1 VGIWNDMNEPSV
13 FNGPEISMP
22 RDNIHYGGWE
32 HRDVHNINGMLF
44 ANQTYNALY
53 HRSDPPKR
61 PFVLTRAYYAGTQR
75 YAAIWT
81 GDNLGTWEHMAVGV
95 KMVLSNGLAGM
106 VFAGSDVGG
115 FFGNPDPEMLVR
127 WYGVGVFSPFF
138 RAHAHIDTKR
148 REPYLLDEPYKGM
161 IKDMLRLRYAMLP
174 IWYNAFRE
182 SSLTGLPIL
191 RPQYVMFP
199 EDEQGFGIDD
209 QFYLGSSGLL
219 CKPVTTRGATSA
231 TVYLS
236 DAQVYYDYFSLT
248 AYRPSTLETAGRTV
262 TVPAALHQIPLF
274 IRGGSILATRERPR
288 RSSPLMKHDPFTL
301 RVALDVNGSA
311 KGELYLD
318 DGEGFGYQRGELVWR
333 ALRASTTHH
342 GGGTKKREIVIR
354 SDDLAA
360 AAPANA
366 FASG

>member
-1 VGIWNDMNEPSV
+1 MD
-13 FNGPEISMP
+13 
-22 RDNIHYGGWE
+22 
-32 HRDVHNINGMLF
+32 L
-44 ANQTYNALY
+44 L
-53 HRSDPPKR
+53 
-61 PFVLTRAYYAGTQR
+61 LTQ
-75 YAAIWT
+75 
-81 GDNLGTWEHMAVGV
+81 HC
-95 KMVLSNGLAGM
+95 S
-106 VFAGSDVGG
+106 
-115 FFGNPDPEMLVR
+115 
-127 WYGVGVFSPFF
+127 
-138 RAHAHIDTKR
+138 
-148 REPYLLDEPYKGM
+148 
-161 IKDMLRLRYAMLP
+161 
-174 IWYNAFRE
+174 
-182 SSLTGLPIL
+182 
-191 RPQYVMFP
+191 PQYVMFP

-301 RVALDVNGSA
+301 RVALDVDGSA

-366 FASG
+366 FASGLEEADVRVERVVVVGVDVRPASASVVLGGERARELEWTYEAGDGERAGVVVVKDPGVGITKDWAVVIGF